1 MEELFAPPGEAW
13 QRVSENL
20 RKLHRTVVLVLAA
33 GYALAAFVVFELVLH
48 QDALAVIALAV
59 AAVAAWAGWVLAA
72 RQQHAWGY
80 AERAEDLFV
89 TSGVMVRQLVA
100 VPYGRMQFVDVTAG
114 PLDRAF
120 GIATVTLHTATP
132 ATDAKIP
139 GLRPPEAAR
148 LRDRLTELGEA
159 RSAGL

>member
-1 MEELFAPPGEAW
+1 MDELFAPPGEAW
-13 QRVSENL
+13 QPVSESL
-20 RKLHRTVVLVLAA
+20 RTLHRTLVVTTAGVFAIVAAVVLGLILGEGALAA
-33 GYALAAFVVFELVLH
+33 GAVVLAL
-48 QDALAVIALAV
+48 V
-59 AAVAAWAGWVLAA
+59 AAAAGWVISA
-72 RQQHAWGY
+72 RHQRAWGY
-80 AERAEDLFV
+80 AERADDLFV
-89 TSGVMVRQLVA
+89 TSGVMHRQLVA

-139 GLRPPEAAR
+139 GLPPVEAAR

-159 RSAGL
+159 RAAGL

>member
-1 MEELFAPPGEAW
+1 MDELFAPPGEAW
-13 QRVSENL
+13 EPVSESL
-20 RKLHRTVVLVLAA
+20 RTLYRTLVVTVAGVFALVAALVL
-33 GYALAAFVVFELVLH
+33 GLVLD
-48 QDALAVIALAV
+48 QRALAVVAV
-59 AAVAAWAGWVLAA
+59 ALTVAAAAVGWVVAA
-72 RQQHAWGY
+72 RRQRAWGY
-80 AERAEDLFV
+80 AERADDLFV
-89 TSGVMVRQLVA
+89 TSGVMYRQLIA

-139 GLRPPEAAR
+139 GLPPAEAAR

-159 RSAGL
+159 RAAGL

>member
-20 RKLHRTVVLVLAA
+20 RKMRRTLVLVLAA
-33 GYALAAFVVFELVLH
+33 GFALAALVVFELLLH
-48 QDALAVIALAV
+48 QAALALLALGV
-59 AAVAAWAGWVLAA
+59 AAVAAGAGWVMAA
-72 RQQHAWGY
+72 RHQRAWGY

-100 VPYGRMQFVDVTAG
+100 VPYGRMQFVDVSAG

-139 GLRPPEAAR
+139 GLPPAEAAR

>member
-20 RKLHRTVVLVLAA
+20 RKLHRTLVLVLTACF
-33 GYALAAFVVFELVLH
+33 ALAALVVFELVLH
-48 QDALAVIALAV
+48 QAALALLALGV
-59 AAVAAWAGWVLAA
+59 AAVAAGAGWVMAA
-72 RQQHAWGY
+72 RHQRAWGY

-100 VPYGRMQFVDVTAG
+100 VPYGRMQFVDVSAG

-139 GLRPPEAAR
+139 GLPPAEAAR